1 MMKNLMSKIKDLDEL
16 NLSDNNLD
24 SKAASDIA
32 NMLVENHE
40 RSHTIK
46 KLDISN
52 NNIGADGL

>member
-40 RSHTIK
+40 GGHTIK

>member
-1 MMKNLMSKIKDLDEL
+1 MMTKIKDLDEL

-40 RSHTIK
+40 KNHTIK
-46 KLDISN
+46 KLDISS

>member
-1 MMKNLMSKIKDLDEL
+1 MMKNLMPKIKELDEL

-32 NMLVENHE
+32 NMLVENFDRE
-40 RSHTIK
+40 HTIK
-46 KLDISN
+46 KLDISS